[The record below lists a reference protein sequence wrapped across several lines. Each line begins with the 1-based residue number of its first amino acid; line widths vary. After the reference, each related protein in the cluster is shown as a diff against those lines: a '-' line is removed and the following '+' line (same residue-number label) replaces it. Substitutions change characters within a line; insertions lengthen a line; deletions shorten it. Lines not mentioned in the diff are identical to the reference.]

1 MGNKILHKKSD
12 VSGNTPA
19 LNVLS
24 AGEIAI
30 NTADGF
36 LFYKKNAESGDYVS
50 KFVDIEGQAHV
61 LNISL
66 SSFVPQFGGNTVSEV
81 FGSVLGGYSNDV
93 SGAASTTIN
102 GENNDIDSD
111 FSLIGN
117 GENNKISIGADYSFI
132 AAGQNNRIDHSN
144 VFTLGS
150 NLSSHASDFTYV
162 NNLSSV
168 GKIYGDGSELTG
180 IVAGDTV
187 ATTLVRSN
195 SANWDSTYTTVQTES
210 ASWGTGGVAQSIAF
224 DEISNELSITYGNT
238 ISLSSLAGAGG
249 DPEATT
255 LVRSNSANWDSV
267 YTSYNANSASI
278 DASYI
283 TSGTLGAARLPTF
296 NGDITADT
304 SAGSVSAT
312 VVSIQGNPVSVQ
324 NPVNGQILQWN
335 GTAWV
340 PGSIATGGSGGGGV
354 FYYFNY
360 GNYTGISPT
369 NGLPTSPVAPSLLGR
384 EYSVGAGSLESDELT
399 QNVYT
404 LVAGFVSLSSEPAVT
419 NIPAGLWDFNI
430 WVDIVGNAS
439 VNQTSMQIRVYKY
452 TSSTSTYTPLASS
465 ENVYIYD
472 PTVIAQYIVNV
483 TMPQT
488 TLLSSDRIYVE
499 FWAAK
504 SVNQSRKIRFWF
516 DSTHPS
522 HVHTTLPSVAGS
534 GLVKTVNGVYQ
545 TPASLLV
552 NNDVAAN
559 AAIDQSKING
569 LTDVANKANTTYTTV
584 QSNSANWSGF
594 VTSNI
599 TGIGGA
605 TSLTNMMQI
614 TQAGYNAITPAAN
627 TLYIIVG

>member
-1 MGNKILHKKSD
+1 MTEYIPNDLSVRSD
-12 VSGNTPA
+12 NFSVGTGPVVTFHTEDGRVGVNTPTPNEELTIA
-19 LNVLS
+19 GDIS
-24 AGEIAI
+24 A
-30 NTADGF
+30 
-36 LFYKKNAESGDYVS
+36 SG
-50 KFVDIEGQAHV
+50 
-61 LNISL
+61 
-66 SSFVPQFGGNTVSEV
+66 V
-81 FGSVLGGYSNDV
+81 F
-93 SGAASTTIN
+93 
-102 GENNDIDSD
+102 
-111 FSLIGN
+111 
-117 GENNKISIGADYSFI
+117 
-132 AAGQNNRIDHSN
+132 
-144 VFTLGS
+144 
-150 NLSSHASDFTYV
+150 
-162 NNLSSV
+162 
-168 GKIYGDGSELTG
+168 YGDGSGLTNLAAAAAPDTEVRGLTANWENTYTNVQSNSSTNWDNSLANQYTHINFLPLSGGTLTGTLINDVSATGSFYGDGSKLTG

-187 ATTLVRSN
+187 
-195 SANWDSTYTTVQTES
+195 
-210 ASWGTGGVAQSIAF
+210 
-224 DEISNELSITYGNT
+224 
-238 ISLSSLAGAGG
+238 
-249 DPEATT
+249 ATT

-324 NPVNGQILQWN
+324 NPANGQILQWN

-360 GNYTGISPT
+360 ANYTGISPT

-384 EYSVGAGSLESDELT
+384 EYSVGSGSLESAELT

-439 VNQTSMQIRVYKY
+439 VNQSSMQVRVYKY

-488 TLLSSDRIYVE
+488 TLLTSDRIYVE

-522 HVHTTLPSVAGS
+522 HIHTTLPSVAGS

-552 NNDVAAN
+552 NTDVAAN
-559 AAIDQSKING
+559 AEIDQSKING
-569 LTDVANKANTTYTTV
+569 LTDVASKANSAFTTV

-614 TQAGYNAITPAAN
+614 TQAGYNAITPAVN

>member
-1 MGNKILHKKSD
+1 MYSTILHKRSD
-12 VSGNTPA
+12 TPGNVPGPNA
-19 LNVLS
+19 LS

-30 NTADGF
+30 NTADGKVFIKASNGTVKTF
-36 LFYKKNAESGDYVS
+36 LNADQQPY
-50 KFVDIEGQAHV
+50 V
-61 LNISL
+61 LNQTL
-66 SSFVPQFGGNTVSEV
+66 SSVNFEYGSNTATEILAA
-81 FGSVLGGYSNDV
+81 VLGGVDNNV
-93 SGAASTTIN
+93 SGGGSTVIN
-102 GENNDIDSD
+102 GSDNDIDAD
-111 FSLIGN
+111 YALIGN
-117 GENNKISIGADYSFI
+117 GSNNTISIAGEFGAILGGQTNTLNHPESFI
-132 AAGQNNRIDHSN
+132 I
-144 VFTLGS
+144 GS
-150 NLSSHASDFTYV
+150 NITSHLSGFTYV
-162 NNLSSV
+162 NNLSST
-168 GKIYGDGSELTG
+168 GKIYGDGSELVG
-180 IVAGDTV
+180 IVAGDTE
-187 ATTLVRSN
+187 ATTLVRQK
-195 SANWDSTYTTVQTES
+195 SAD
-210 ASWGTGGVAQSIAF
+210 WGTGGTAQSIAF

-255 LVRSNSANWDSV
+255 LVRTNSANWDGV

-283 TSGTLGAARLPTF
+283 TSGTLNASRLPTF

-324 NPVNGQILQWN
+324 NPANGQILQWN
-335 GTAWV
+335 GAAWV

-360 GNYTGISPT
+360 ANNTGISPT

-384 EYSVGAGSLESDELT
+384 EYSVGSGSLESGELT

-430 WVDIVGNAS
+430 WVDIVGSTS
-439 VNQTSMQIRVYKY
+439 VNQTSMQVRVYKY

-465 ENVYIYD
+465 ENLYIYD
-472 PTVIAQYIVNV
+472 PTVVAQYIVNV

-488 TLLSSDRIYVE
+488 TLLSSDRIYIE

-545 TPASLLV
+545 SPASLLV
-552 NNDVAAN
+552 NSDVAAN
-559 AAIDQSKING
+559 ADIDQSKING
-569 LTDVANKANTTYTTV
+569 LTDVANKTNSTYTTV
-584 QSNSANWSGF
+584 QSNSANWQTTFQASSAY
-594 VTSNI
+594 VSSNPTGI
-599 TGIGGA
+599 TGA
-605 TSLTNMMQI
+605 SALTKLLQI
-614 TQAGYNAITPAAN
+614 TQAGYNTITPASD

>member
-1 MGNKILHKKSD
+1 MPQETDNLILIKRSN
-12 VSGNTPA
+12 VSGAMPA
-19 LNVLS
+19 LSSLEL
-24 AGEIAI
+24 GELGI
-30 NTADGF
+30 NTADGKLFITTELNSVSSVKTF
-36 LFYKKNAESGDYVS
+36 LNSDDYPYTLNHYYSSVNFKYGNNTVNQIFAGVLGGYNNDISGGGSTVINGEDNDIAGDFCFIGSGVNNKILESGDY
-50 KFVDIEGQAHV
+50 
-61 LNISL
+61 
-66 SSFVPQFGGNTVSEV
+66 
-81 FGSVLGGYSNDV
+81 SVILGGSN
-93 SGAASTTIN
+93 N
-102 GENNDIDSD
+102 
-111 FSLIGN
+111 LISHQN
-117 GENNKISIGADYSFI
+117 SFAI
-132 AAGQNNRIDHSN
+132 
-144 VFTLGS
+144 GS
-150 NLSSHASDFTYV
+150 NLSSHANDFTYV
-162 NNLSSV
+162 NNLSTI
-168 GKIYGDGSELTG
+168 GKYYGDGSELTG
-180 IVAGDTV
+180 IISGDTV
-187 ATTLVRSN
+187 
-195 SANWDSTYTTVQTES
+195 
-210 ASWGTGGVAQSIAF
+210 
-224 DEISNELSITYGNT
+224 
-238 ISLSSLAGAGG
+238 
-249 DPEATT
+249 ATT

-267 YTSYNANSASI
+267 YTSYNTNSASI

-283 TSGTLGAARLPTF
+283 TSGTLSAARLPTF

-324 NPVNGQILQWN
+324 NPANGQILQWN

-340 PGSIATGGSGGGGV
+340 PGSIATGGSGGGGI

-360 GNYTGISPT
+360 ANYTGISPT

-384 EYSVGAGSLESDELT
+384 EYSVGAGPLQSAELT

-439 VNQTSMQIRVYKY
+439 VNQTSMQVRVYKY

-516 DSTHPS
+516 DSSHPS
-522 HVHTTLPSVAGS
+522 HVHTTLPSVVGS
-534 GLVKTVNGVYQ
+534 GLVKVINGVYQ
-545 TPASLLV
+545 SPASLLV
-552 NNDVAAN
+552 NTDVADN
-559 AAIDQSKING
+559 AAIDQSKIDG

-594 VTSNI
+594 VNSNI
-599 TGIGGA
+599 TGIAGA
-605 TSLTNMMQI
+605 TSITNMMQI
-614 TQAGYNAITPAAN
+614 TLTGYNAITPAAN
-627 TLYIIVG
+627 TFYIIVG

>member
-1 MGNKILHKKSD
+1 MFSTLLHKRSLTPSLVPSSSD
-12 VSGNTPA
+12 LSG
-19 LNVLS
+19 
-24 AGEIAI
+24 GEIAI
-30 NTADGF
+30 NVADGK
-36 LFYKKNAESGDYVS
+36 LFIKDTNDNIKTFENIDQQPYTLDQTLSSVNFQYGNNTVT
-50 KFVDIEGQAHV
+50 DIFCSV
-61 LNISL
+61 LNG
-66 SSFVPQFGGNTVSEV
+66 VD
-81 FGSVLGGYSNDV
+81 NDV
-93 SGAASTTIN
+93 SGGGSTVIN
-102 GENNDIDSD
+102 GSDNDIAADYA
-111 FSLIGN
+111 LIGN
-117 GENNKISIGADYSFI
+117 GSNNKISVDGDYGAI
-132 AAGQNNRIDHSN
+132 LGGQNNVLNHQESFI
-144 VFTLGS
+144 LGS
-150 NLSSHASDFTYV
+150 NITSHLSGFTYV
-162 NNLSSV
+162 ENLSTI
-168 GKIYGDGSELTG
+168 GKYYGDGSELTG
-180 IVAGDTV
+180 IVSGDTE
-187 ATTLVRSN
+187 ATTLVR
-195 SANWDSTYTTVQTES
+195 QQS
-210 ASWGTGGVAQSIAF
+210 ASWGTGGVAQNIAF

-255 LVRSNSANWDSV
+255 LVRTNSANWDSV

-283 TSGTLGAARLPTF
+283 TSGILGAARLPTF

-324 NPVNGQILQWN
+324 NPANGQILQWN

-360 GNYTGISPT
+360 ANYTGISPT
-369 NGLPTSPVAPSLLGR
+369 DGLPTSPVAPSLLGR
-384 EYSVGAGSLESDELT
+384 EYSVGSGSLQSAELT
-399 QNVYT
+399 ENVYT

-430 WVDIVGNAS
+430 WVDIVGNAT
-439 VNQTSMQIRVYKY
+439 VNQTSMQVRVYKY

-488 TLLSSDRIYVE
+488 TILSSDRIYVE

-522 HVHTTLPSVAGS
+522 HVHTTLPSVVGS
-534 GLVKTVNGVYQ
+534 GLVKVINGVYQ
-545 TPASLLV
+545 TPASLLMD
-552 NNDVAAN
+552 NDVAAN

-569 LTDVANKANTTYTTV
+569 LTDIANKANTTYTTV
-584 QSNSANWSGF
+584 QSNSANWEGM
-594 VTSNI
+594 VDSNI

-605 TSLTNMMQI
+605 TSITNMMQI
-614 TQAGYNAITPAAN
+614 TQAGYNAITPAVN

>member
-1 MGNKILHKKSD
+1 MSSTILHKRTETP
-12 VSGNTPA
+12 GNIPTTEI
-19 LNVLS
+19 LS

-30 NTADGF
+30 NTADGKIFTKGSDNTIKTF
-36 LFYKKNAESGDYVS
+36 LNNEQIPYTLDK
-50 KFVDIEGQAHV
+50 
-61 LNISL
+61 SL
-66 SSFVPQFGGNTVSEV
+66 SSINFQYGGNIVTGVLAGVLEGLANNV
-81 FGSVLGGYSNDV
+81 TGWGSTIVNGSDNEI
-93 SGAASTTIN
+93 AADYAI
-102 GENNDIDSD
+102 
-111 FSLIGN
+111 IGN
-117 GENNKISIGADYSFI
+117 GSNNTITAQGDYGAI
-132 AAGQNNRIDHSN
+132 IAGQNN
-144 VFTLGS
+144 TLNHPESFIIGS
-150 NLSSHASDFTYV
+150 NITSHLSGFTYV
-162 NNLSSV
+162 NNLSST
-168 GKIYGDGSELTG
+168 GKIYGDGSELVG
-180 IVAGDTV
+180 IVAGDTE
-187 ATTLVRSN
+187 ATTLVRQK
-195 SANWDSTYTTVQTES
+195 SAD
-210 ASWGTGGVAQSIAF
+210 WGTGGTAQSIAF
-224 DEISNELSITYGNT
+224 DEISNELSITYGNI

-255 LVRSNSANWDSV
+255 LVRTNSANWDSV

-283 TSGTLGAARLPTF
+283 TSGTLDASRLPTF

-335 GTAWV
+335 GAAWV

-360 GNYTGISPT
+360 ANDTGISPT
-369 NGLPTSPVAPSLLGR
+369 DGLPTSPVAPSLLGR
-384 EYSVGAGSLESDELT
+384 EYTVGASSVESAELT
-399 QNVYT
+399 QDVYT

-430 WVDIVGNAS
+430 WVDIVGSAS
-439 VNQTSMQIRVYKY
+439 VNQTSMQVRVYKY

-465 ENVYIYD
+465 ENLYIYD
-472 PTVIAQYIVNV
+472 PTVVAQYIVNV

-488 TLLSSDRIYVE
+488 TLLSSDRIYIE

-552 NNDVAAN
+552 NSDVAAN
-559 AAIDQSKING
+559 ADIDQSKING
-569 LTDVANKANTTYTTV
+569 LTDVANKTNSTYTTV
-584 QSNSANWSGF
+584 QSNSASWQTTFTASSAY
-594 VTSNI
+594 VSSNPTGI
-599 TGIGGA
+599 TGA
-605 TSLTNMMQI
+605 SALTKLLQI
-614 TQAGYNAITPAAN
+614 TQASYNSITPASD